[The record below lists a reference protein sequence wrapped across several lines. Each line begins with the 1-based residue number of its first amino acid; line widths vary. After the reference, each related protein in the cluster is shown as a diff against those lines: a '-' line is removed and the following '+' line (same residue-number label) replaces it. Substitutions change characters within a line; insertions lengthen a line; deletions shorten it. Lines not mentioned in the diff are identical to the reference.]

1 MEAILERIELLLI
14 ALLEVLKRNEAA
26 APPRQEPVPAV
37 ADEWL
42 RGDQVMAIL
51 SISQRT
57 LYNYYL
63 SGAFK
68 TRRFGGTRFYSKESV
83 MGMK

>member
-1 MEAILERIELLLI
+1 MKAILERIEVLLI
-14 ALLEVLKRNEAA
+14 ALLEECKLSNVARA
-26 APPRQEPVPAV
+26 PAV

-57 LYNYYL
+57 LYNYYI
-63 SGAFK
+63 SGAFI
-68 TRRFGGTRFYSKESV
+68 TRRFGGTRFYSKASV
-83 MGMK
+83 MNLK